1 MVDTSP
7 NSWKLLYESGRQA
20 LQDRKLQEA
29 EQSFSAALQLA
40 EDFAGSDPRLVAT
53 LNALARI
60 YSLQRRYLAAAALL
74 NRLLEVTER
83 TLGPSH
89 VQVAGVLTNLAE
101 MYTHLGAAREELELR
116 ERVLGI
122 RGDDPNAD
130 ATSIQRLHDRVNEL
144 RALLAAQETTVE
156 LDEEFE
162 EPLPTV
168 RTSEYSSPATTEPEP
183 EAEIVLEPTVASQP
197 AFSPA
202 SASSVTR
209 DDSYRFSP
217 ANAQPSVAPVAAI
230 AAALSAP
237 IDETVIEDPETFSYD
252 GEPKSA
258 VKASPVVELISIEE
272 QSVVGTIDHG
282 FSDMGRDELPLSA
295 ARKIGGRS
303 SLYSIAAGIVLVAGL
318 LAARDYVKSP
328 DDERMSPGVSP
339 GSVSL
344 ASAPARVVVTP
355 VAQAVAPT
363 TPAPAPTPEPRTVE
377 RLIADRHAEEPRRS
391 TEATSRSA
399 TEDAPTE
406 RAPRVPSAAELEK
419 TLKSLDAATKAIDQ
433 RTKAVTD
440 SVSAIRLQA
449 PTFKKV
455 RMADPTTGPVIP

>member
-20 LQDRKLQEA
+20 LQDRKLQDA

-40 EDFAGSDPRLVAT
+40 EDFAAGDPRLVAT

-130 ATSIQRLHDRVNEL
+130 TTSLLRLRERVNEL

-162 EPLPTV
+162 QEPLPTV
-168 RTSEYSSPATTEPEP
+168 RTSEYSSPVTTQREPEP
-183 EAEIVLEPTVASQP
+183 AIVPEPASVREP
-197 AFSPA
+197 LFSPA

-217 ANAQPSVAPVAAI
+217 AVAQPSVTPLPAM
-230 AAALSAP
+230 AAAASTS
-237 IDETVIEDPETFSYD
+237 IDDIAVEEPETFSYD

-258 VKASPVVELISIEE
+258 GKASPVVELISIDE

-282 FSDMGRDELPLSA
+282 FSDMGRDELPPSV

-303 SLYSIAAGIVLVAGL
+303 SLYSVAAGIVLVAGL
-318 LAARDYVKSP
+318 LAARDYVKAP
-328 DDERMSPGVSP
+328 DDASVSA
-339 GSVSL
+339 GSVSANL
-344 ASAPARVVVTP
+344 AAATSARVVVTP

-377 RLIADRHAEEPRRS
+377 RLIADHHADQEPRR
-391 TEATSRSA
+391 ATD
-399 TEDAPTE
+399 DAPTE

-419 TLKSLDAATKAIDQ
+419 TLKSLDAATRAIDQ

-440 SVSAIRLQA
+440 SANVIRLQT

-455 RMADPTTGPVIP
+455 RMADPTTGPVVP